1 MSNENST
8 NETILRPNERIL
20 RIREVLY
27 RTGLSRSVFYLHL
40 KNGTF
45 PAPVKIGKRSVGW
58 AEGDV
63 QKWIADQISQPR
75 K

>member
-1 MSNENST
+1 MSNEYST

-45 PAPVKIGKRSVGW
+45 PAPIKIGKRSVGW
-58 AEGDV
+58 AEAQV
-63 QKWIADQISQPR
+63 SAWINQQIAQVR

>member
-1 MSNENST
+1 MSIENST

-45 PAPVKIGKRSVGW
+45 PAPIRIGKRSVGW
-58 AEGDV
+58 AEGQV
-63 QKWIADQISQPR
+63 SAWINQQIAQVR